1 MRKIRIG
8 TDVRLKLRIEP
19 NTMAGF
25 DKIDEFDQS
34 NVKQLRCY
42 LINTS
47 FCKPCCDHECPKHQR
62 VGFPDFYHPTH
73 HNIHNTGFPG
83 YHMAPANICNYD
95 KFSPDF
101 HDFHWWPGYRG
112 FGLYPEHFHE
122 YCGHMHWHGPR
133 PSHYYPHCHNHHQP
147 QPTCVWPEPWYEPF
161 YHGYDHHG
169 IKHCKPD
176 PFDQW
181 LHPEY
186 VPVDVFG
193 KENVVL
199 NHPHPYAPYYLCDSQ
214 VLNEKNTLTCMF
226 PAVQQKMC
234 GTYKLVVVLTVFEQ
248 GWGRHNLRTYTID
261 KGDVFDLVDT
271 ETGESGAI
279 TIDVDSTG
287 GRENLIDTIWSDD
300 YIMASN
306 TSIAIGGYDI
316 TGKEYQVYVK
326 LKDGTKVVY
335 NPSDWRYNQ
344 LIFEPED
351 DTLLT
356 IDKDGTLHSADVD
369 EPVTV
374 EVTVYSADRDPED
387 TEGVGHFTVTIKPLS
402 SIKLGFSITD
412 ELELVHPEDK
422 FLREHKI
429 DPKKVYTAEHSG
441 EVVNNEHVNGKYL
454 WIASQRRIKYIY
466 SQEEDSSIVTQ
477 LSSGIRVPSIDYEKP
492 KEGYYWYRSIA
503 PIRSGKMYIKIV
515 FA

>member
-8 TDVRLKLRIEP
+8 TDIRLRLKIEP

-25 DKIDEFDQS
+25 DRIDEFDQS

-47 FCKPCCDHECPKHQR
+47 FCKPCCDHSCKKQK
-62 VGFPDFYHPTH
+62 VGFPDFYHPTPY
-73 HNIHNTGFPG
+73 NINNTGFPSF
-83 YHMAPANICNYD
+83 HAVPANICNYD
-95 KFSPDF
+95 RFSPDF

-112 FGLYPEHFHE
+112 FGIYPEHFHE
-122 YCGHMHWHGPR
+122 YCGHMHWHGPK
-133 PSHYYPHCHNHHQP
+133 PSHFYPHCHNHRGP
-147 QPTCVWPEPWYEPF
+147 EPGCVWPEPWYEPF

-169 IKHCKPD
+169 IQHCKPE

-186 VPVDVFG
+186 VPADVFG

-214 VLNEKNTLTCMF
+214 VLNEKNALTCMF

-287 GRENLIDTIWSDD
+287 VREDLIDSMYFEKSKYRIADD
-300 YIMASN
+300 S
-306 TSIAIGGYDI
+306 TFKIGDFDLDDNQYNL
-316 TGKEYQVYVK
+316 YVK
-326 LKDGTKVVY
+326 LKDGTVVLY
-335 NPSDWRYNQ
+335 NPDDWRYNK
-344 LIFEPED
+344 LEFNVVDSDILSVD
-351 DTLLT
+351 KKGNLT
-356 IDKDGTLHSADVD
+356 AAPVDQTVSNIKVEVRDVD
-369 EPVTV
+369 WQQNSGTSQPYAYSLITV
-374 EVTVYSADRDPED
+374 VPTDNIKIGFDDEANPNNVEGNENWLIDYSTRGRNYYAVHNLVDGDYMWVLSQKRI
-387 TEGVGHFTVTIKPLS
+387 HYIKSLT
-402 SIKLGFSITD
+402 FDQD
-412 ELELVHPEDK
+412 ENM
-422 FLREHKI
+422 I
-429 DPKKVYTAEHSG
+429 DPVAE
-441 EVVNNEHVNGKYL
+441 
-454 WIASQRRIKYIY
+454 
-466 SQEEDSSIVTQ
+466 
-477 LSSGIRVPSIDYEKP
+477 LSSGFRVPMESYGNKN
-492 KEGYYWYRSIA
+492 GYFYYRSVA
-503 PIRSGKMYIKIV
+503 PIKIDHTHIKII
-515 FA
+515 FE